1 MKVVDFETPGDPDV
15 LQIGARELPNLAL
28 LTCHIIIQV
37 AAAGLN
43 VHDTWI
49 RQGTLVYRFRS
60 RPCLGYE
67 CSGKVVAVGSGVN
80 EFKVCA
86 FLGNDGGAYAE
97 FVRVSPSNVLR
108 IPSRVSLVE
117 AAALPKA
124 SQLTYFALSVL
135 TNVTLG
141 DTVLIHETAAAID
154 VIAIQYVKH
163 IGCEVFAVA
172 GTEEK
177 LRYCKMLGADV
188 CINYRKEDF
197 CKCAK
202 AETGGKGVNIILD
215 VSGRDNFQ
223 KNMDCLARGG
233 SLVISGFKTGS
244 LVELDLSSLMKKDI
258 SVIGA
263 DIWNLNHRR
272 MSQLW
277 SDVAEKIWPLI
288 ENGRIKPII
297 GKIFTFAEA
306 ADAHRAFEECSIF
319 GKLLLVPE

>member
-15 LQIGARELPNLAL
+15 LQIRELPNLAL
-28 LTCHIIIQV
+28 LDYHIIIQV

-60 RPCLGYE
+60 SSCLGYE
-67 CSGKVVAVGSGVN
+67 CSGKVVAVGSGVT

-97 FVRVSPSNVLR
+97 FVRVSLSHVLR

-244 LVELDLSSLMKKDI
+244 LLELDLSSLMKKDI

-263 DIWNLNHRR
+263 DIRNLNDIR

-306 ADAHRAFEECSIF
+306 AEAHKAFEECSIF